1 MKEALDAVGL
11 GQLSNR
17 LDDEVNWS
25 MQLSGGEQQRVAL
38 ARALLQRPRWL
49 FLDEATSALDE
60 TAQTQLLELLR
71 NRLKDT
77 SIVSIAHGTVAQF
90 HDRSLEF
97 RPTPDGQAQNLVATP
112 A

>member
-1 MKEALDAVGL
+1 
-11 GQLSNR
+11 
-17 LDDEVNWS
+17 

-60 TAQTQLLELLR
+60 AAQTQLLELLR

-77 SIVSIAHGTVAQF
+77 SIVSIAHGSVDQF
-90 HDRSLEF
+90 HDRTLEF
-97 RPTPDGQAQNLVATP
+97 KPRLDGQAQNLVATP